1 MKNRIVRQW
10 DLLLKGR
17 GAKLAVFICIFSMLI
32 SGFPVFAD
40 STQYTYN
47 LNDATLCLKLAVGII
62 NMPEDETQK
71 DEYMNKFD
79 ADRNGQVNLYDAVT
93 VLKYAVGIL
102 TPENNGNNKPD
113 NPQDNENSERFEPL
127 EDIGRGELLTP
138 PAVATDDIDLT
149 KLKEDGVTIFP
160 YELYKYTYYNG
171 YYGFFYEDNILDDL
185 HELYDLKVQAGDV
198 NVDSFDKYL
207 EEISDFNC
215 IAKNDSEGAIAHR
228 NFRGDGRYHYFE
240 IRYHAGEPIEEYE
253 TGYYAQ
259 AEDCL
264 PHLLTVSGDALENGT
279 ISGMSVELT
288 GNLEF
293 TVSNMAHFSEYR
305 IINDEDDLNYLCDE
319 SHKFSDDVYYA
330 ASSSAVMPVGEWESV
345 SGEDKKNISFC
356 YLKPVILPTLEEQ
369 GYSGEIPEDNPYDKY
384 FSGFNK
390 EFYNLMCKYSPGIH
404 FEGTKGTAKF
414 NKDNNTV
421 TITSPGWDNMTV
433 PINTLG
439 NYNGMFGY
447 FCIVTGEYNPEKES
461 WVYNPDDAKKADEE
475 FKNIIGKYAVDFPFW
490 QYRGT
495 FSEEPDPEFAIDGY
509 ENYDLCFSYAYMPDK
524 SWLGPYYPDDAG
536 YAVVTNWFF
545 CNAEA
550 DYFVNNYKKFWYFNV
565 MKDCILSVDGVEKE
579 KAYMYGDKNVET
591 GCTYAH
597 DKISKASENADSL
610 LFPNR

>member
-102 TPENNGNNKPD
+102 TPENNGSNKPD

-149 KLKEDGVTIFP
+149 KLKEDGVTRFP

-171 YYGFFYEDNILDDL
+171 YYGFFYEDNILDEL
-185 HELYDLKVQAGDV
+185 HELYDLKVLADDVYVKAG
-198 NVDSFDKYL
+198 Y
-207 EEISDFNC
+207 
-215 IAKNDSEGAIAHR
+215 GAIEE
-228 NFRGDGRYHYFE
+228 NLDTWEKY
-240 IRYHAGEPIEEYE
+240 IRLTGKCYYVAEVSGEDDY
-253 TGYYAQ
+253 GYYGDALSQ
-259 AEDCL
+259 
-264 PHLLTVSGDALENGT
+264 LLTVSGEAVENNTVTSATVEVSGNEAFALYSMAYFYDYNMEYIYDDDEN
-279 ISGMSVELT
+279 VEYCGYYYGPFAGLK
-288 GNLEF
+288 G
-293 TVSNMAHFSEYR
+293 SE
-305 IINDEDDLNYLCDE
+305 
-319 SHKFSDDVYYA
+319 DDVYYA

-345 SGEDKKNISFC
+345 SGEEKKNISFC

-384 FSGFNK
+384 FAGFNK

-495 FSEEPDPEFAIDGY
+495 FSEEPDPKFAIDGY

-524 SWLGPYYPDDAG
+524 SWLGPYYPDDAD

-545 CNAEA
+545 CNAQA

-579 KAYMYGDKNVET
+579 KAYMYADKDEEPGWTVAEKKVSN
-591 GCTYAH
+591 
-597 DKISKASENADSL
+597 ASHNARIL